1 MLHLGKKCNVII
13 AFIIFFSIASSACA
27 DSVFTNGYN
36 EPLIIKEYREPLL
49 INGTGIFLTTG
60 NSWNFYQGYV
70 FTVNS
75 VNLEEKHV
83 WVKLLHEDELLK
95 EEILSEGDVFIYA
108 KDEEILN
115 ITVDTIYISS
125 GSELITFKPVYQ
137 YQDSDFPPPVI
148 LDKEENNEQDNE
160 DEIPGTN
167 NSIGQTSGFTI
178 IQTIACLSLVIA
190 CRFRFL

>member
-1 MLHLGKKCNVII
+1 MLCSNRICNIVI
-13 AFIIFFSIASSACA
+13 ASVLFFSMASSVCA
-27 DSVFTNGYN
+27 DFVLTSDYN

-75 VNLEEKHV
+75 VNLEKKQV
-83 WVKLLHEDELLK
+83 WVKFLHDDELLK

-137 YQDSDFPPPVI
+137 YQDSDLPIAV
-148 LDKEENNEQDNE
+148 LEEDGENIGQSDDNQTYGNNT
-160 DEIPGTN
+160 G
-167 NSIGQTSGFTI
+167 GQTSGFTI
-178 IQTIACLSLVIA
+178 FQTLACISFLMA
-190 CRFRFL
+190 CRRILN